1 MFNQKYVYDSNC
13 DSKQFKYK
21 YFKGYDTIVLKSTTG
36 TGKTSAVAQ
45 HVEKYMSEN
54 VDSKFLTITARQSLS
69 DQHQESFKN
78 ISMANYQDTDIVK
91 KRAATICVNSLLQL
105 EELPKEAI
113 SKYIIYIDEV
123 ASFLEAI
130 THNETLDGK
139 LKGIY
144 IVLMRL
150 IKYADKVVVS
160 DALIN
165 DGVLELVQNRENKI
179 FIKNKY
185 AKYQDIEATR
195 LRNEQDLLDK
205 MIDHV
210 KNKDFFFFGSD
221 SKDITVK
228 FCNECKKYGDHEKF
242 VLITA
247 DTPFKI
253 TNATEQ
259 FKNKFVFYSPKI
271 TYGVDYN
278 NLELSQDVFIYI
290 KGHTIQPSGAFQ
302 QATRCRNIQKVIF
315 LW

>member
-1 MFNQKYVYDSNC
+1 
-13 DSKQFKYK
+13 
-21 YFKGYDTIVLKSTTG
+21 
-36 TGKTSAVAQ
+36 
-45 HVEKYMSEN
+45 
-54 VDSKFLTITARQSLS
+54 
-69 DQHQESFKN
+69 
-78 ISMANYQDTDIVK
+78 
-91 KRAATICVNSLLQL
+91 LQL

-150 IKYADKVVVS
+150 IKYAAKVIVS

-185 AKYQDIEATR
+185 VKYQDIEATR
-195 LRNEQDLLDK
+195 LRNEQDLLNK
-205 MIDHV
+205 MVDNV
-210 KNKDFFFFGSD
+210 KNNDFFFFGSD

-228 FCNECKKYGDHEKF
+228 FCNECKKYGDHEQF

-302 QATRCRNIQKVIF
+302 QATRCRNIRKLFFYGDTPNKQANYNDIEEVKQTFKDNINTCKNLKTLCTYINKDNEEDIVENSFFNLF
-315 LW
+315 LLSRVCEGHLQHQQNRTLQEHTKPIWF